1 MPTYQIN
8 FHTDHG
14 IERVLHHA
22 DELMVDVD
30 GEVAENLPVLRQV
43 EVLQAVLILTR
54 RVVLH
59 ELLLIE
65 GKQGISLV
73 GFRHC
78 TLKVD
83 SVETLFGS

>member
-1 MPTYQIN
+1 
-8 FHTDHG
+8 
-14 IERVLHHA
+14 
-22 DELMVDVD
+22 MVDVD

-43 EVLQAVLILTR
+43 EVLQAVLILAR

-59 ELLLIE
+59 ELLLME
-65 GKQGISLV
+65 GEQGISLV

-83 SVETLFGS
+83 SEKTLFGS